1 MTTQARRTPM
11 PPEAPEPLHEVST
24 PLLAGAGACR
34 NATDLL
40 LARLAEAPD
49 HVAFEV
55 RAPGTPVTGPWR
67 PVTTAE
73 FVARVRRLGRG
84 LVAVGVK
91 PGDAVAIM
99 AATRYEWA
107 VAEMACW
114 FAGAVV
120 VPVYDTSAAVQVET
134 IVADASVR
142 LGLAGSAAQ
151 ADLLR
156 DALAARGRDALGV
169 WTMDADPGHDLDDL
183 QGRADAVGEQELEDR
198 RTLADLDTVATIVY
212 TSGTTAAPR
221 GALVTHGNFV
231 LQVLN
236 IAAAYT
242 EVVKPDG
249 NTIIF
254 LPLAHVLARGLQ
266 LICLAKGMRIAHLAE
281 PREVVPALAV
291 LRPTFLVVVPR
302 VLQKVQAA
310 AAAAAARK
318 RLGPLWAAAQATAV
332 SWGRFAERLQGDPT
346 ARPSPWLAV
355 RKRVFDRL
363 FFARLRALLGGRIE
377 YILSGAA
384 ALDADLCRF
393 FLGIGVPVV
402 EGYGLTETTAPLTA
416 NLPGAIH
423 AGSVGVPMPGITV
436 RISPDGE
443 VLARGVGVF
452 AGYRNSE
459 EDADA
464 FTDGFFR
471 TGDLGELDT
480 SGRLTLW
487 GRCKDVIVTSGG
499 KNVSPAAWEGSVERN
514 PLVAHA
520 VLIGEGKPYLGG
532 LILLDPESVNAWA
545 EREGL
550 ASSVRLTAPV
560 DGGLVQV
567 DDSHLLAAVGRAV
580 QAANTQLARS
590 EQVRRFSLLIA
601 DLTEK
606 GGIVTPTLKLK
617 RAALMARGHD
627 IIESLY
633 RDPRSHP

>member
-1 MTTQARRTPM
+1 M
-11 PPEAPEPLHEVST
+11 ST
-24 PLLAGAGACR
+24 PLLAPAGAFR

-73 FVARVRRLGRG
+73 FVARVRMLGRG
-84 LVAVGVK
+84 LVAVGVQ

-134 IVADASVR
+134 IVDDASVR

-151 ADLLR
+151 AALLR
-156 DALAARGRDALGV
+156 DALAARSDALGV

-183 QGRADAVGEQELEDR
+183 EGRADAVGEQELEER
-198 RTLADLDTVATIVY
+198 RRWADLGTVATIVY

-236 IAAAYT
+236 ITAAYT
-242 EVVKPDG
+242 EVVKSDG

-291 LRPTFLVVVPR
+291 LRPTFLVVGPR
-302 VLQKVQAA
+302 VLQKVPAA

-332 SWGRFAERLQGDPT
+332 SWGRFAERLQDDPT
-346 ARPSPWLAV
+346 ARPSPWLAA
-355 RKRVFDRL
+355 RRRVFDRL

-393 FLGIGVPVV
+393 FHGIGVPVV

-423 AGSVGVPMPGITV
+423 AGSVGVPMPGTTV
-436 RISPDGE
+436 RISPEGE

-452 AGYRNSE
+452 AGYRNAE

-480 SGRLTLW
+480 SGRLTLL

-499 KNVSPAAWEGSVERN
+499 KNISPAAWEGSVEQN

-606 GGIVTPTLKLK
+606 GGMVTPTLKLK
-617 RAALMARGHD
+617 RAALLARGHD
-627 IIESLY
+627 IVESLY
-633 RDPRSHP
+633 HDPRSHP